1 VRAFR
6 ASFAAF
12 LLLSAAGSLAAQD
25 GSPLLRIDV
34 PASTAAAPVSVGP
47 NIVAGNL
54 LAVGDTRELLRSGF
68 PARLHYRLEL
78 WREKG
83 WFDDVESATDWDVFV
98 KYEPTTESYAVV
110 RRHGQV
116 TENLN
121 FTTLTSAEAELS
133 RPYNVPLRPQRNGA
147 SYYYVLSIDIEAMS
161 VSDLDELQ
169 RWLRGELKPAV
180 RGKNNP
186 ATAIKNGVG
195 TLLTRVLGGEKQHYV
210 RRSTTFKAS

>member
-1 VRAFR
+1 VQSARLLLVALCI
-6 ASFAAF
+6 FAAP
-12 LLLSAAGSLAAQD
+12 LAAQD
-25 GSPLLRIDV
+25 GGILLRIDV
-34 PASTAAAPVSVGP
+34 PPATTAAPVSAGP

-54 LAVGDTRELLRSGF
+54 LAVGDTRELLRNGF

-98 KYEPTTESYAVV
+98 KYEPATESYALV

-116 TENLN
+116 TENTN
-121 FTTLTSAEAELS
+121 YATLTSAEAELS
-133 RPYNVPLRPQRNGA
+133 RPYNVKLVPDRRGA

-169 RWLRGELKPAV
+169 RWLRGEVKPAV
-180 RGKNNP
+180 HGKNNP
-186 ATAIKNGVG
+186 VTAIKNGIG

-210 RRSTTFKAS
+210 RRSATFKAN